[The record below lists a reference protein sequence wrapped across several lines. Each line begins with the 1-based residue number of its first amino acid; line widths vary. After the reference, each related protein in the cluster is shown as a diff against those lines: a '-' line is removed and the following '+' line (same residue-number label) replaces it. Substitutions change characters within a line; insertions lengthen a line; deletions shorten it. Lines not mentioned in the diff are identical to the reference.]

1 MKTIKV
7 ITPVGEF
14 TRNTKS
20 DYTHAVVRKSERANF
35 RYQQFLATGEKSG
48 SGVDARWIKDC
59 GFVVTYHNSLRSAGN
74 AAKKIYRYD
83 PKSEV
88 IGIYEVAA

>member
-14 TRNTKS
+14 TRSTKS
-20 DYTHAVVRKSERANF
+20 NYTHVVVRKSDRAKSVYDKF
-35 RYQQFLATGEKSG
+35 VTTGEKSR
-48 SGVDARWIKDC
+48 SGVDVRWIKDC

>member
-14 TRNTKS
+14 TRSTKS
-20 DYTHAVVRKSERANF
+20 NYTHAVVRKSELANNI
-35 RYQQFLATGEKSG
+35 YQQFLQTGKKQ
-48 SGVDARWIKDC
+48 SGVDGRWIKDC
-59 GFVVTYHNSLRSAGN
+59 GYAVTYHTSLRSAAN
-74 AAKKIYRYD
+74 VAQQKYPYD